1 MTSSTPTATNHEV
14 ATRSDSPLPR
24 RAKDGL
30 AVTVADVPRG
40 ALVCVNGAAGAADL
54 GPLDFFLTRLLAR
67 RPPLVLLDFSE
78 LTLLSS
84 LAMGLLV
91 RFRRDLARWGG
102 RVRIAG
108 AQPSVRE
115 SLEVARHDSGIL
127 TAEALAALDLDKME
141 LAGLSACEAG
151 LGDVAGGEGV
161 LGLKRAFQ
169 VAGARSTVTSL
180 WQVDDRATRE
190 LMERFYAGL
199 WDRTKPLGK
208 LEALRQAQLW

>member
-1 MTSSTPTATNHEV
+1 QTVLDPRPGSRGICRIKRGGLKFLHPTDYH
-14 ATRSDSPLPR
+14 
-24 RAKDGL
+24 
-30 AVTVADVPRG
+30 
-40 ALVCVNGAAGAADL
+40 
-54 GPLDFFLTRLLAR
+54 LTRPLAR

-108 AQPSVRE
+108 APPSVRE
-115 SLEVARHDSGIL
+115 WWGGARQDRGIL

-141 LAGLSACEAG
+141 LAVLSACETG
-151 LGDVAGGEGV
+151 LGEVAGGEGV

-199 WDRTKPLGK
+199 WDKKKPLGK
-208 LEALRQAQLW
+208 LEALRQARLWGLRAGPRGGLGGGGKGGGGEPSPARPR